1 MKRFKL
7 LSTFIVFS
15 AFILTGNYLFAD
27 NYSYSDSW
35 GQQGYSV
42 VSTDGLGIQINY
54 SIQNL
59 GINDVSINGEKMKS
73 LELPGQFL
81 PNDEGSPNLPGSGR
95 FIALPQGSTPE
106 LKIKSFRTE
115 TFENIDMMP
124 APRIP
129 WANED
134 GPLEYNKDM
143 AIYSAD
149 QFYPA
154 QPIKLSGID
163 QIRGVDVVMLG
174 ITPFQYNPVTKQLL
188 VYRDIE
194 VEIIFKGGSSHF
206 GEDRLRSRWWD
217 PMLSDILLNYESL
230 AKVDYNKSY
239 QAMDDVGCEYLII
252 TPTGPDFQQWADS
265 IRNFRT
271 LQGIQTMVVTLD
283 EIGGNNANTIE
294 NYIN

>member
-1 MKRFKL
+1 MKHFYTLILSL
-7 LSTFIVFS
+7 LVFGS
-15 AFILTGNYLFAD
+15 LVGEQITYP
-27 NYSYSDSW
+27 DSW
-35 GQQGYSV
+35 GNEGFTLLEQNRNSV
-42 VSTDGLGIQINY
+42 RINY
-54 SIQNL
+54 SIKTWSAIDTQ
-59 GINDVSINGEKMKS
+59 INGVSMQEISM
-73 LELPGQFL
+73 PGTFL

-95 FIALPQGSTPE
+95 FIAVPQGATPE
-106 LKIKSFRTE
+106 LKIVSFRTE
-115 TFENIDMMP
+115 TFENIEMMP

-154 QPIKLSGID
+154 QPIKLSGMD
-163 QIRGVDVVMLG
+163 QIRGLDVVMLG
-174 ITPFQYNPVTKQLL
+174 ITPFQYNPVTRQLL

-194 VEIIFKGGSSHF
+194 VEITFKGGSSHF

-239 QAMDDVGCEYLII
+239 QAMDDVGCEYLVI